1 MGLDQ
6 YASTVSKRGQKLR
19 EQMLQL
25 PSNQERKAFWE
36 ENRGEDEV
44 DTIQT
49 WRKHANLNEWMTQLA
64 VRKGVVKNAIEFNCV
79 DLLLNADD
87 IADLEA
93 TVLADEMPVG
103 GGFFWGKSFPE
114 DKQLDLDFIEKAKR
128 AMDAGQQVI
137 YSCWW

>member
-64 VRKGVVKNAIEFNCV
+64 VRKGVVKSAIEFNCV

-103 GGFFWGKSFPE
+103 GGFFWGASHPE
-114 DKQLDLDFIEKAKR
+114 DKLLDLDFIEKAKR

>member
-6 YASTVSKRGQKLR
+6 YATTVSKRGQKLR

-25 PSNQERKAFWE
+25 PSNQERRKFWE
-36 ENRGEDEV
+36 DNGGPDEV

-49 WRKHANLNEWMTQLA
+49 WRKHANLNAWMTDLA
-64 VRKGVVKNAIEFNCV
+64 VRKGVVKDACEFNCT

-93 TVLADEMPVG
+93 VVLADEMPVG
-103 GGFFWGKSFPE
+103 HGFFWGKSYPE
-114 DKQLDLDFIEKAKR
+114 DKQLDLDFIEKAR
-128 AMDAGQQVI
+128 QAMAAGQQVI